1 MNDAEDFHKPAT
13 PTERAGA
20 AALPD
25 AGLPE
30 RLARCIAAERIDAA
44 IVGQGAA
51 ATTAESA
58 ARILGVPLSAIIKT
72 MVLTDGTRFVA
83 AILPGDRRLDRK
95 RLASS
100 LGTGPL
106 RFATPAEVLEQTG
119 YPAGGVAPLGFA
131 RPMAVVVDD
140 ALGGWVIGGGGRED
154 LLIRVAIDDIVRVN
168 GASRGPIC
176 QAV

>member
-1 MNDAEDFHKPAT
+1 MTDADDSPVPAQ
-13 PTERAGA
+13 PERCVGTTRDA
-20 AALPD
+20 A
-25 AGLPE
+25 LPE
-30 RLARCIAAERIDAA
+30 RLARCIADERIDAA

-51 ATTAESA
+51 AATAESA
-58 ARILGVPLSAIIKT
+58 ARILGVPLSAIVKT

-95 RLASS
+95 RLASF
-100 LGTGPL
+100 LGTGSL

-131 RPMAVVVDD
+131 RPTDVVVDD
-140 ALGGWVIGGGGRED
+140 TLRGSVIGGGGRED

-176 QAV
+176 QPA